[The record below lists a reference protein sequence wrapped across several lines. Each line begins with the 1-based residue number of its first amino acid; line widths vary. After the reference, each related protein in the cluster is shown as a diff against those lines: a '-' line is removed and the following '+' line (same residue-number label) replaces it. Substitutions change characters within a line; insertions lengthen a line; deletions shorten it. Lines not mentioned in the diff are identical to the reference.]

1 MLTITTCW
9 YILNSKFNKS
19 RYDTWIKNFI
29 LHVRNFYLVIFTNEE
44 SKHMILPY
52 VKNNQKIKIII
63 KEFEHF
69 YNYKYKDY
77 WIKNH
82 KINNLLN
89 SNSKHNTEWKLN
101 MLWCE
106 KIAFVKEVINNK
118 YFVTPWYG
126 WCDIGYFRDD
136 TDKILLN
143 NYWPNKET
151 IKNLINS
158 KIYYAKINNKKNE
171 INSLIHCI
179 MNKNE
184 VGLPTH
190 PINPTQTSIAGGFFL
205 ITQENINWWFTTFDT
220 KLELYF
226 KNNYLVKDD
235 QMIII
240 NCIVEN
246 ITKFFLVEENNI
258 SFDKWFMFKRFLL

>member
-1 MLTITTCW
+1 
-9 YILNSKFNKS
+9 
-19 RYDTWIKNFI
+19 
-29 LHVRNFYLVIFTNEE
+29 
-44 SKHMILPY
+44 
-52 VKNNQKIKIII
+52 
-63 KEFEHF
+63 
-69 YNYKYKDY
+69 
-77 WIKNH
+77 
-82 KINNLLN
+82 
-89 SNSKHNTEWKLN
+89 
-101 MLWCE
+101 
-106 KIAFVKEVINNK
+106 
-118 YFVTPWYG
+118 
-126 WCDIGYFRDD
+126 
-136 TDKILLN
+136 
-143 NYWPNKET
+143 
-151 IKNLINS
+151 
-158 KIYYAKINNKKNE
+158 
-171 INSLIHCI
+171 

-240 NCIVEN
+240 NCIGEN